1 MCTYSTE
8 RVALADSSGKGPDGW
23 FPLETATV
31 YYDHPVHA
39 PDEHTVNIDFLN
51 PGRGPGARVAVEL
64 SLASARALLAAL
76 AVTVERAAGH
86 EAVPTRT
93 TSWPSRQSR
102 YIVDV
107 SRTNTEGG
115 AT

>member
-8 RVALADSSGKGPDGW
+8 KLALAKSSGKGPDGW

-51 PGRGPGARVAVEL
+51 PELGPGSRVAVEL
-64 SLASARALLAAL
+64 SLDAARALLAAL
-76 AVTVERAAGH
+76 DTTVERARH
-86 EAVPTRT
+86 H
-93 TSWPSRQSR
+93 
-102 YIVDV
+102 
-107 SRTNTEGG
+107 
-115 AT
+115 